1 LSPRFDDVVP
11 RGEISAV
18 ISGLES
24 LGAEGRAFSVAAIH
38 ILKNELEPLSE
49 DERRAI
55 LFEASFVLPGSLA
68 YRIRR
73 FFRREMRRGPVAALR
88 RAATNLAGWVSG
100 RDSARFRDRCD
111 RFFWE
116 EVVPVIDGR
125 FDDLAEPLMN
135 TVNEAIINY
144 AEHGFRSWSFY
155 RRVSLQLFRTE
166 GDLAY
171 GIVRPYGTR
180 LRRFDPLALKERE
193 PGALSHMR
201 RGWGHTLLMRRAL
214 FISFDH
220 SPRKRGLMVIVGPE
234 S

>member
-1 LSPRFDDVVP
+1 MSGHFDDLVP
-11 RGEISAV
+11 RAALPEV

-24 LGAEGRAFSVAAIH
+24 LGDEGRAFSVAAIH
-38 ILKNELEPLSE
+38 VLKNELGPFSE
-49 DERRAI
+49 DERRTI
-55 LFEASFVLPGSLA
+55 LVESSFVLPGSLL
-68 YRIRR
+68 YRVRR
-73 FFRREMRRGPVAALR
+73 FFRREIRRGPLAALR
-88 RAATNLAGWVSG
+88 RAVSNLGGWITG

-116 EVVPVIDGR
+116 EVVPVIEAG
-125 FDDLAEPLMN
+125 FDNLAEPLMN

-155 RRVSLQLFRTE
+155 RRVSLQIFRTE
-166 GDLAY
+166 GPLAY

-180 LRRFDPLALKERE
+180 LRRFDPLTLKEKA
-193 PGALSHMR
+193 PGALHQMR

>member
-1 LSPRFDDVVP
+1 MSPHLDDLVP
-11 RGEISAV
+11 RGELPEV

-24 LGAEGRAFSVAAIH
+24 LGAEGRPFSVAAIH
-38 ILKNELEPLSE
+38 ILKNQLAPLSE
-49 DERRAI
+49 DERRTI
-55 LFEASFVLPGSLA
+55 LVERTFVLPGSLL
-68 YRIRR
+68 YRVRR
-73 FFRREMRRGPVAALR
+73 FFRREIKRGPVAALR
-88 RAATNLAGWVSG
+88 RATANLGGWITG

-116 EVVPVIDGR
+116 EVVPAVEAG
-125 FDDLAEPLMN
+125 FDNLAEPLLN
-135 TVNEAIINY
+135 TINEAIINY
-144 AEHGFRSWSFY
+144 AEHGFRAWSFY
-155 RRVSLQLFRTE
+155 RRVSLQVFRTE

-180 LRRFDPLALKERE
+180 LRRFDPLTLKEKE